1 MDKSNNKIVIV
12 INQIVI
18 FSIAGT
24 LMLLHVAPGLQ
35 SHHNEVGTHTT
46 GMHFEYTGNL
56 IFFIFF
62 FSILLLL
69 RCDITDDNPYYVN
82 GNSYKLLSYRNVFS
96 LPGTMATAALKISTV

>member
-56 IFFIFF
+56 IFLL
-62 FSILLLL
+62 FSSQY
-69 RCDITDDNPYYVN
+69 CY
-82 GNSYKLLSYRNVFS
+82 F
-96 LPGTMATAALKISTV
+96 